1 MTKLD
6 NVIRKDIQDLL
17 ENGEISAAVRLGPV
31 MKSRS
36 GVYEGFSTK
45 GLPQYFTGDR
55 KGKTVVVNLNPGM
68 DAKESDEKWSED
80 KTEFGSCSI
89 DEFIEYLIDR
99 NENFGLYDKLR
110 YDEFDVK
117 QAAFLTPWKNSGIDL
132 PENPDWSDRN
142 ACIDAK
148 TKVICNKYQLELV
161 PYASSKFAINPKG
174 IHLFRPYVD
183 VLLDEIFSQPREY
196 VIFASAI
203 FEKIFKDYN
212 KAYPG
217 TFDLS
222 YPVVYGDV
230 LKEGGSLRGKCKVI
244 TMTCK
249 GKTLKAM
256 IAHTFPSQALCRA
269 FALMQKYGQFCYLEY
284 IKLYKER
291 DHENYTQKPQR

>member
-1 MTKLD
+1 MNSIKMD
-6 NVIRKDIQDLL
+6 DVIRKDIHELL
-17 ENGEISAAVRLGPV
+17 EHGEISAAVKLGPV
-31 MKSRS
+31 MKSGLNS
-36 GVYEGFSTK
+36 HDGFSAK

-55 KGKTVVVNLNPGM
+55 KGKTVMVNLNPGM
-68 DAKESDEKWSED
+68 DAKKADLQWDDMKQFFSTYSA
-80 KTEFGSCSI
+80 
-89 DEFIEYLIDR
+89 DEFIEYLLDLHT
-99 NENFGLYDKLR
+99 NFGLNDIDKKTGKLR

-117 QAAFLTPWKNSGIDL
+117 QAALLIPWKNSGINL
-132 PENPDWSDRN
+132 PENPDWNDRD

-161 PYASSKFAINPKG
+161 PYASSKFAINPKE

-222 YPVVYGDV
+222 RPVVYGDV

-244 TMTCK
+244 TMTYE
-249 GKTLKAM
+249 GKTQKAI

-269 FALMQKYGQFCYLEY
+269 FALMQKYGQFCYDEY
-284 IKLYKER
+284 NR
-291 DHENYTQKPQR
+291 N

>member
-1 MTKLD
+1 MSKLD
-6 NVIRKDIQDLL
+6 DVIRIDIHELL
-17 ENGEISAAVRLGPV
+17 ECGKISSAGALKPV
-31 MKSRS
+31 MKQCANIS
-36 GVYEGFSTK
+36 EGFSAK
-45 GLPQYFTGDR
+45 GLPQYFTGGR
-55 KGKTVVVNLNPGM
+55 KGQTVMVNLNPGM
-68 DAKESDEKWSED
+68 DAKKADQQWDDMKQSFS
-80 KTEFGSCSI
+80 TYSA
-89 DEFIEYLIDR
+89 DEFIEYLLDR
-99 NENFGLYDKLR
+99 HTNFGLYDIDKNNPGKLR

-132 PENPDWSDRN
+132 PENPDWSDRD

-148 TKVICNKYQLELV
+148 TKAICNKCQLELV
-161 PYASSKFAINPKG
+161 PYASSKFAINPKE
-174 IHLFRPYVD
+174 IHLFRPHVD

-212 KAYPG
+212 KEYPG

-222 YPVVYGDV
+222 RPVVYGDV

-244 TMTCK
+244 TMTYE
-249 GKTLKAM
+249 GKTQKAM

-284 IKLYKER
+284 IK
-291 DHENYTQKPQR
+291 

>member
-6 NVIRKDIQDLL
+6 NVIRKDLQELL
-17 ENGEISAAVRLGPV
+17 ECGEISVAVALGPV
-31 MKSRS
+31 MRPRS
-36 GVYEGFSTK
+36 GISEVFSTK
-45 GLPQYFTGDR
+45 GLPQYFTGNR

-68 DAKESDEKWSED
+68 DARESDEKWSEN
-80 KTEFGSCSI
+80 KGAFSSYSI
-89 DEFIEYLIDR
+89 DTFIEYLMDR

-132 PENPDWSDRN
+132 TENTDWSDRD

-161 PYASSKFAINPKG
+161 PYASSKFAINPKE
-174 IHLFRPYVD
+174 IHLFRPHVE

-212 KAYPG
+212 KEYPG

-222 YPVVYGDV
+222 RPVVYGDV

-244 TMTCK
+244 TMTYK
-249 GKTLKAM
+249 GKTRKAM

-284 IKLYKER
+284 IK
-291 DHENYTQKPQR
+291 

>member
-1 MTKLD
+1 MSKLD
-6 NVIRKDIQDLL
+6 DIIRKDIQELL
-17 ENGEISAAVRLGPV
+17 ENGEISAAVALGPV
-31 MKSRS
+31 MKTRS
-36 GVYEGFSTK
+36 GVSEGFSTK

-55 KGKTVVVNLNPGM
+55 KGKTVMVNLNPGM
-68 DAKESDEKWSED
+68 DEEDSDKKWSEN
-80 KTEFGSCSI
+80 KGTFSSCSI
-89 DEFIEYLIDR
+89 DEFIEYLMDR
-99 NENFGLYDKLR
+99 NENFGLYDEDKNNPGKLR

-117 QAAFLTPWKNSGIDL
+117 QAAFLTSWKNSGIDL
-132 PENPDWSDRN
+132 PENPDWSDRD

-148 TKVICNKYQLELV
+148 TKVICNKCQLELV
-161 PYASSKFAINPKG
+161 PYASSKFAINPKE
-174 IHLFRPYVD
+174 IHQFRPHVD

-212 KAYPG
+212 KEYPG

-222 YPVVYGDV
+222 RPVVYGDV

-244 TMTCK
+244 TMTYK
-249 GKTLKAM
+249 GMTRKAM

-284 IKLYKER
+284 IK
-291 DHENYTQKPQR
+291 

>member
-1 MTKLD
+1 MSKLD
-6 NVIRKDIQDLL
+6 KEIREDICELM
-17 ENGEISAAVRLGPV
+17 ECGEISAAVALGPV
-31 MKSRS
+31 MKPMSD
-36 GVYEGFSTK
+36 VHEGFSAK

-55 KGKTVVVNLNPGM
+55 RGKTVMVNLNPGM
-68 DAKESDEKWSED
+68 DAKKADEQWDGKRKSFSGYSED
-80 KTEFGSCSI
+80 AL
-89 DEFIEYLIDR
+89 IEYLLDQHA
-99 NENFGLYDKLR
+99 NFGLYDIDKDNPGKLR

-117 QAAFLTPWKNSGIDL
+117 QAAFLTPWKHSGIGL
-132 PENPDWSDRN
+132 PENPDWSDRD

-161 PYASSKFAINPKG
+161 PYASSKFAINPKH

-203 FEKIFKDYN
+203 FEKIFMDYN

-222 YPVVYGDV
+222 HPVAYGDV

-244 TMTCK
+244 TMTYQR
-249 GKTLKAM
+249 KTQKAI

-269 FALMQKYGQFCYLEY
+269 FALMQKYGQFCYSEY
-284 IKLYKER
+284 TK
-291 DHENYTQKPQR
+291 

>member
-1 MTKLD
+1 MKLD
-6 NVIRKDIQDLL
+6 DVIYKDIRELL
-17 ENGEISAAVRLGPV
+17 ECGEISAAVALCPV
-31 MKSRS
+31 MKSGLNS
-36 GVYEGFSTK
+36 SDGFSAK

-55 KGKTVVVNLNPGM
+55 KGKTVMVNLNPGM
-68 DAKESDEKWSED
+68 DAKKADQQLDDMKQSFS
-80 KTEFGSCSI
+80 TYSA
-89 DEFIEYLIDR
+89 DEFIEYLLDR
-99 NENFGLYDKLR
+99 HTNFGLYDIDKNNPGKLR

-132 PENPDWSDRN
+132 PENPDWSDRD

-161 PYASSKFAINPKG
+161 PYASSKFAINPKE
-174 IHLFRPYVD
+174 IHLFRPHVD

-222 YPVVYGDV
+222 RPVVYGDV

-244 TMTCK
+244 TMTYK
-249 GKTLKAM
+249 GKTRKAM

-269 FALMQKYGQFCYLEY
+269 FALMQKYGKFCYLEY
-284 IKLYKER
+284 IK
-291 DHENYTQKPQR
+291 

>member
-1 MTKLD
+1 MSKLD
-6 NVIRKDIQDLL
+6 DVIRKDVQEIL
-17 ENGEISAAVRLGPV
+17 EKGEISAAVALGPV
-31 MKSRS
+31 MKPRS
-36 GVYEGFSTK
+36 GVSEGFLTK

-89 DEFIEYLIDR
+89 DEFIEYLMDR

-132 PENPDWSDRN
+132 PENPDWSDRD

-148 TKVICNKYQLELV
+148 TKAICNKCQLELV
-161 PYASSKFAINPKG
+161 PYASSKFAINPKE

-203 FEKIFKDYN
+203 FFSKL
-212 KAYPG
+212 P
-217 TFDLS
+217 TRRLPPTVS
-222 YPVVYGDV
+222 
-230 LKEGGSLRGKCKVI
+230 SL
-244 TMTCK
+244 
-249 GKTLKAM
+249 
-256 IAHTFPSQALCRA
+256 
-269 FALMQKYGQFCYLEY
+269 
-284 IKLYKER
+284 
-291 DHENYTQKPQR
+291 

>member
-1 MTKLD
+1 MSKLEW
-6 NVIRKDIQDLL
+6 VIRKDIQELL
-17 ENGEISAAVRLGPV
+17 ENGEISAAVALGHV
-31 MKSRS
+31 MKPRS
-36 GVYEGFSTK
+36 GVSEGFSTK

-68 DAKESDEKWSED
+68 DAKESDKKWSEN
-80 KTEFGSCSI
+80 KAKSGSCSI
-89 DEFIEYLIDR
+89 DECIEYLMDR

-132 PENPDWSDRN
+132 PENPDWSDRD

-161 PYASSKFAINPKG
+161 PYASSKFAINPKE
-174 IHLFRPYVD
+174 IHLFRPHVD

-203 FEKIFKDYN
+203 FERIFKDYN
-212 KAYPG
+212 KAFPG

-222 YPVVYGDV
+222 KPVVYGDV

-244 TMTCK
+244 TMNYQ
-249 GKTLKAM
+249 GKTQKAM

-269 FALMQKYGQFCYLEY
+269 FVLMQKYGKFCYLEY
-284 IKLYKER
+284 IK
-291 DHENYTQKPQR
+291 

>member
-1 MTKLD
+1 MSKLD
-6 NVIRKDIQDLL
+6 KVILSDVQELL
-17 ENGEISAAVRLGPV
+17 ERGEISAAVALGPV
-31 MKSRS
+31 MKTRANAA
-36 GVYEGFSTK
+36 EGFSAK

-55 KGKTVVVNLNPGM
+55 KGKTVMVNLNPGK
-68 DAKESDEKWSED
+68 DAQKADEQWDGKKKSFSGYSED
-80 KTEFGSCSI
+80 AL
-89 DEFIEYLIDR
+89 IECLLDQHA
-99 NENFGLYDKLR
+99 NFGLYDIDKDNPGKLR

-117 QAAFLTPWKNSGIDL
+117 QAAFLTPWKHSGIGL
-132 PENPDWSDRN
+132 PENPDWSDRD

-161 PYASSKFAINPKG
+161 PYASSKFAINPKH

-212 KAYPG
+212 KAFPG

-222 YPVVYGDV
+222 KPVVYGDV

-244 TMTCK
+244 TMNYQ
-249 GKTLKAM
+249 GKTQKAM

-269 FALMQKYGQFCYLEY
+269 FALMQKYGQFCYSEY
-284 IKLYKER
+284 TK
-291 DHENYTQKPQR
+291 